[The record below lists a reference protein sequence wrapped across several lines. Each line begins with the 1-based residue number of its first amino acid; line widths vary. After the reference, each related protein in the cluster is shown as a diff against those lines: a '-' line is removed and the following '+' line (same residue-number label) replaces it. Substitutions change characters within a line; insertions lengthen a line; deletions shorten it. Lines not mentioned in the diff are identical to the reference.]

1 MIWHADEKNLEE
13 KLMMQKSGG
22 SLERCPWID
31 ERRWDRVSQVDG
43 VGPC

>member
-1 MIWHADEKNLEE
+1 MENFEEKSNMIWHADEKNLEE

-31 ERRWDRVSQVDG
+31 ERR
-43 VGPC
+43 